1 MDTKRKVLILGG
13 SEFMGRHFVLSLLPN
28 PDYSVY
34 IVNRGKF
41 YWNTDMKA
49 IPEVHFFFG
58 DRNNY
63 LEFQKLLA
71 YISEKAGVTSD
82 SRWDMV
88 VDYSCY
94 ERKQMKCAIRGLKSL
109 CKLYVYIS
117 TDSVYDVCDR
127 KIRREDF
134 IREEYAV
141 RPENDTLIEELN
153 KQDEYGN
160 DKLRCEEY
168 LRSHEHEL
176 GFPYINLRLP
186 DVIGPF
192 DSSGRFWAYL
202 IWLKSNKDHPIHLNK
217 NFEIR
222 NLSFVFSQ
230 DVSKILFQLLDRI
243 KHNPDAAS
251 WLSKINGESFN
262 LAFEEK
268 ISLKAFIEKIAG
280 MIGVDK
286 VNFIDEKKLVKAG
299 KFFYPSV
306 ECGPLNI
313 SKAKTQL
320 GFVPSKLDDALR
332 ETCEFF
338 DKANDVY
345 FAEFKKAHE
354 KFLKAIA
361 IARAE

>member
-1 MDTKRKVLILGG
+1 MENKQKVLVMGG
-13 SEFMGRHFVLSLLPN
+13 SEFMGRRFVLDLLPN
-28 PDYSVY
+28 ENYSVY
-34 IVNRGKF
+34 IVNRGKI
-41 YWNTDMKA
+41 YWNTDMKK
-49 IPEVHFFFG
+49 IPEVHFFYG
-58 DRNNY
+58 DRNTY

-71 YISEKAGVTSD
+71 YISDKAGITPEK
-82 SRWDMV
+82 RWDMV
-88 VDYSCY
+88 VDFSCY
-94 ERKQMKCAIRGLKSL
+94 ERKQMKCAIRGLKNL

-141 RPENDTLIEELN
+141 RPESDALIEELN
-153 KQDEYGN
+153 EQDEYGN

-186 DVIGPF
+186 DVIGPY

-202 IWLKSNKDHPIHLNK
+202 IWLKNNKEHPIHLNK

-222 NLSFVFSQ
+222 NLSFVFSH
-230 DVSKILFQLLDRI
+230 DVSRILLHILDRI
-243 KHNPDAAS
+243 KKYPDAAS
-251 WLSKINGESFN
+251 WLAKINGESYN

-268 ISLKAFIEKIAG
+268 ISLKVLIEKLAAFIGIE
-280 MIGVDK
+280 K
-286 VNFIDEKKLVKAG
+286 VNFIDEKKLIKAG

-313 SKAKTQL
+313 SKVKSQL
-320 GFVPSKLDDALR
+320 GFVPTKLDDALR
-332 ETCEFF
+332 ETYNFF
-338 DKANDVY
+338 DKGNDTY

-361 IARAE
+361 IGKAE